1 MSRVYITTSLITKRE
16 VRLMKRTTYS
26 GMKYALYVDDVLK
39 ANIDNIGDAYR
50 LYNEYAA
57 M

>member
-1 MSRVYITTSLITKRE
+1 MSRVYVTTSLITKRE

>member
-1 MSRVYITTSLITKRE
+1 MSRVYITTSLITKKE
-16 VRLMKRTTYS
+16 VRLMKRTTHT
-26 GMKYALYVDDVLK
+26 GLQYALYVNDVLK
-39 ANIDNIGDAYR
+39 ADIEYFGDAYR